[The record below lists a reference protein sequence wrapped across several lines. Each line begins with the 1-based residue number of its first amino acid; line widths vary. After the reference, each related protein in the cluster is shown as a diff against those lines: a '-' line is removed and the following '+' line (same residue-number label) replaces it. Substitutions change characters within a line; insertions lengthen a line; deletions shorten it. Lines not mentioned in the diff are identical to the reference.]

1 MIFKNNFLLLSIFVF
16 SALSS
21 TQEVD
26 QDLLSQLSLDEIEV
40 AREIL
45 ESQNMAVPENLD
57 LPDLEESLVE
67 IEIIEDESSSNKF
80 GYDFFSSMPTSLSAV
95 GDLPLPAD
103 YRISLRDQLRVI
115 LSGSRDQIFNLNVNL
130 DGTILFPELGSVYV
144 AGLTFRELKE
154 KLSNMINQSYIG
166 VNIDISIQNLSAKKV
181 TIVGAVKT
189 PGTYLINPFSTIT
202 GALAYSGGISELGS
216 LRNISLIRNNGTVFS
231 FDLYDLLI
239 KGDRSNDLTI
249 EAGDT
254 ILINAASQFVEIKGA
269 VNRPATYE
277 VLDGEEVKDIVNF
290 ALGFT
295 QTANKENISI
305 SSLDLDNASIE
316 TKTMVDLNESLKN
329 VLAVD
334 IFSYLNENNLS
345 LRVSGAIEEPG
356 FYDLEKYKNLN
367 DLIDDLK
374 FIDVYPWLAVL
385 EQFDGENLIKSTTL
399 FNIND
404 RSTYQSIELLPNSNL
419 FFANV
424 NERSFEVGE
433 EAINLIEEYSLTI
446 NYKEISYKLPV
457 IGKYSVQSF
466 IDLLGLDMT
475 DVNDEASYISPLD
488 SIIINDNYKNMNFTA
503 KKYNTISLRAPVNDL
518 ISVRIEGAIDYPG
531 TYVLNS
537 NSSLQD
543 LYKLIGNF
551 KKEAFLDG
559 VILQRESVKDRQL
572 KAIET
577 SESTLN
583 KSILFSIQQ
592 GEEIGDISM
601 LTSLAESIEPDNL
614 GRIAG
619 NFSPFS
625 STSENTILFEGDV
638 ITIPKISNVV
648 NVIGAVLNPIAFEYS
663 GKLRVEAAI
672 EKAGGYQA
680 YADKRRVYII
690 KANGLVEKLNRNIF
704 QGSFKLEPGD
714 TIVVPRKIN
723 TNSAVIQSLTPIMQI
738 LSDLSF
744 SAAALDN
751 LTNN

>member
-16 SALSS
+16 SVLSS

-57 LPDLEESLVE
+57 LPDLEESLVD

-404 RSTYQSIELLPNSNL
+404 RSTFQSIELLPNSNL

-446 NYKEISYKLPV
+446 NHKGISYKLPV

-625 STSENTILFEGDV
+625 STS
-638 ITIPKISNVV
+638 
-648 NVIGAVLNPIAFEYS
+648 
-663 GKLRVEAAI
+663 
-672 EKAGGYQA
+672 
-680 YADKRRVYII
+680 
-690 KANGLVEKLNRNIF
+690 
-704 QGSFKLEPGD
+704 
-714 TIVVPRKIN
+714 
-723 TNSAVIQSLTPIMQI
+723 
-738 LSDLSF
+738 
-744 SAAALDN
+744 
-751 LTNN
+751 